1 MKRMRRKCKTL
12 LLAVLLLITGVIIGE
27 VNVSAAEKEIT
38 IDSISVKQDSL
49 RMQIIRMR
57 SRKSLS
63 MTRTGKR
70 IVSHLLWVEN
80 IVSGTAPLN
89 LHRKA
94 TVRPQR

>member
-38 IDSISVKQDSL
+38 IDSIS
-49 RMQIIRMR
+49 
-57 SRKSLS
+57 
-63 MTRTGKR
+63 
-70 IVSHLLWVEN
+70 
-80 IVSGTAPLN
+80 APLN
-89 LHRKA
+89 LRRKA